1 MITTTVVRTIKQAA
15 LLLSAA
21 TIAVV
26 ASLYGIWPAWFA
38 REVLD
43 VVPTT
48 PSVAGLLRAMMCL
61 YLAFAAFWVY
71 AAFDVRYR
79 NPALLTVVL
88 FPAGLVVGRVLSV
101 GLDGRPS
108 GLLTFYLVAEL
119 IQAPLAYWVF
129 RLQD

>member
-1 MITTTVVRTIKQAA
+1 MTANVVRTIKQGA

-21 TIAVV
+21 TIVVV
-26 ASLYGIWPAWFA
+26 AALYGIWPAWFA
-38 REVLD
+38 REVLG
-43 VVPTT
+43 VTAMT
-48 PSVAGLLRAMMCL
+48 PSLADLLRALMCL

-71 AAFDVRYR
+71 AAFDGRYR

-88 FPAGLVVGRVLSV
+88 FPAGLVVGRILSV

-119 IQAPLAYWVF
+119 VQAPLAYWVF
-129 RLQD
+129 RLEE